1 MTKNYYQARKEAAR
15 EFAIEWQQEN
25 AARETSYSELAYY
38 GYLFSKLARR
48 FGLVREFREN
58 GII

>member
-1 MTKNYYQARKEAAR
+1 MTKNYYQARKEATR
-15 EFAIEWQQEN
+15 EFAIEWQADFCN
-25 AARETSYSELAYY
+25 RVYSWGEISDFCDMFY
-38 GYLFSKLARR
+38 KLARR

>member
-1 MTKNYYQARKEAAR
+1 MSKYLKNKNSVR
-15 EFAIEWQQEN
+15 EFAIQWQTE
-25 AARETSYSELAYY
+25 AAEHNYSYGELAIYQDMF
-38 GYLFSKLARR
+38 LRLARR

>member
-1 MTKNYYQARKEAAR
+1 MKSKYFQRKEETR
-15 EFAIEWQQEN
+15 QFAIEWQADFPN
-25 AARETSYSELAYY
+25 HSWSYADLAVFQDMFYRL
-38 GYLFSKLARR
+38 GRR